1 MKPSIYPH
9 EIRQKLVE
17 NKVCL
22 AENTPSNASVA
33 EYCAMILDIRKYLLK
48 PTGQISKKSLI
59 DILQKYALST
69 LTDYTFFMKARLS

>member
-22 AENTPSNASVA
+22 AENTPSNASVSR
-33 EYCAMILDIRKYLLK
+33 ILRDDLGY
-48 PTGQISKKSLI
+48 S
-59 DILQKYALST
+59 
-69 LTDYTFFMKARLS
+69 